1 MISSLISSYSFTVVE
16 RFLRYVQI
24 DTQADPNSSS
34 FPSTEKQKNL
44 SSLLAEE
51 LRAMGIADAHMDEH
65 GYVYASIPSNTTKQ
79 VPVIC
84 FCSHVDTA
92 PDCSGTG
99 VKPLLH
105 AYQGGSIALPDD
117 AAQIIT
123 PEKYP
128 YLLEHIGNEVITASG
143 TTLLGGDDK
152 SGVAEIMDL
161 AHFLM
166 NHPEVKHGTIKI
178 LFTPDEEV
186 GRGTEKLDLKKLGAD
201 FGYTLDGGE
210 LGSLEDETFS
220 ADHMRIVVDGVIA
233 HPGYAKN
240 TLVNALKIVGEILA
254 ELPKNEWS
262 PETTDG
268 RQGFVHPTT
277 IGGIAERAYAEFIV
291 RDFDDDKLAAHGEKL
306 KTLAQTVVN
315 RHPQASVSFTL
326 KEQYRNMRKMVEQH
340 PSIVANAEAA
350 IRRAGIT
357 PIREV
362 IRGGTD
368 GSRLSYMG
376 LPCPNIF
383 TGMQAIHSKHEWIGV
398 RDMKKAVETLAHLVT
413 IFEENA

>member
-1 MISSLISSYSFTVVE
+1 
-16 RFLRYVQI
+16 
-24 DTQADPNSSS
+24 
-34 FPSTEKQKNL
+34 
-44 SSLLAEE
+44 
-51 LRAMGIADAHMDEH
+51 
-65 GYVYASIPSNTTKQ
+65 
-79 VPVIC
+79 
-84 FCSHVDTA
+84 
-92 PDCSGTG
+92 
-99 VKPLLH
+99 
-105 AYQGGSIALPDD
+105 
-117 AAQIIT
+117 
-123 PEKYP
+123 
-128 YLLEHIGNEVITASG
+128 LEHIGHEVITASG

-166 NHPEVKHGTIKI
+166 THPEVKHGTIKI

-220 ADHMRIVVDGVIA
+220 ADHVKISVDGVIA

-254 ELPKNEWS
+254 ELPKLEWS
-262 PETTDG
+262 PETTEG

-291 RDFDDDKLAAHGEKL
+291 RDFDDDLLAAHGEKL
-306 KTLAQTVVN
+306 MDLAKKVVD
-315 RHPQASVSFTL
+315 RHPQASVSFIR
-326 KEQYRNMRKMVEQH
+326 KEQYRNMRKIVEQH
-340 PSIVANAEAA
+340 PSIVAHAEAA

-368 GSRLSYMG
+368 GSRMSYMG

-398 RDMKKAVETLAHLVT
+398 RDMKKAVETLVHLVS
-413 IFEENA
+413 IYEENA

>member
-1 MISSLISSYSFTVVE
+1 MISSLFSSYSFTVVE

-51 LRAMGIADAHMDEH
+51 LRAMGVEDAHMDEH
-65 GYVYASIPSNTTKQ
+65 GYVYATIPSNTTKQ

-166 NHPEVKHGTIKI
+166 THPEVKHGTIKI

-220 ADHMRIVVDGVIA
+220 ADHVKITVDGVIA

-254 ELPKNEWS
+254 ELPKLEWS
-262 PETTDG
+262 PETTEG

-291 RDFDDDKLAAHGEKL
+291 RDFDDDLLAAHREKL
-306 KTLAQTVVN
+306 MDLAKKVVD
-315 RHPQASVSFTL
+315 RHPQASVSFIR
-326 KEQYRNMRKMVEQH
+326 KEQYRNMRKIVEQH
-340 PSIVANAEAA
+340 PSIVAHAEAA

-368 GSRLSYMG
+368 GSRMSYMG

-398 RDMKKAVETLAHLVT
+398 RDMKKAVETLVHLVS
-413 IFEENA
+413 IYEENA

>member
-1 MISSLISSYSFTVVE
+1 
-16 RFLRYVQI
+16 
-24 DTQADPNSSS
+24 
-34 FPSTEKQKNL
+34 
-44 SSLLAEE
+44 
-51 LRAMGIADAHMDEH
+51 
-65 GYVYASIPSNTTKQ
+65 
-79 VPVIC
+79 
-84 FCSHVDTA
+84 
-92 PDCSGTG
+92 
-99 VKPLLH
+99 
-105 AYQGGSIALPDD
+105 
-117 AAQIIT
+117 
-123 PEKYP
+123 
-128 YLLEHIGNEVITASG
+128 
-143 TTLLGGDDK
+143 
-152 SGVAEIMDL
+152 
-161 AHFLM
+161 
-166 NHPEVKHGTIKI
+166 
-178 LFTPDEEV
+178 
-186 GRGTEKLDLKKLGAD
+186 
-201 FGYTLDGGE
+201 
-210 LGSLEDETFS
+210 
-220 ADHMRIVVDGVIA
+220 VVDGVIA

-254 ELPKNEWS
+254 ELPKLEWS

-306 KTLAQTVVN
+306 KMLAQTVVN

-340 PSIVANAEAA
+340 PSIVANAETA

-368 GSRLSYMG
+368 GSRMSYMG